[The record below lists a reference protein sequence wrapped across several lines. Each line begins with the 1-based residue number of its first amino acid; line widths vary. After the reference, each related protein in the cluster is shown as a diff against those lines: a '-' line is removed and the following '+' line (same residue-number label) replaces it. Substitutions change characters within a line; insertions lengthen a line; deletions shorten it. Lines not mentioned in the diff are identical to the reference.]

1 MRTPD
6 AHNLPHPM
14 RENRH
19 QLSNPSS
26 SPKTILSGESVS
38 RWKKKTGLLSE

>member
-14 RENRH
+14 RENRR
-19 QLSNPSS
+19 QPPNPLS
-26 SPKTILSGESVS
+26 SPKTILSGE
-38 RWKKKTGLLSE
+38 GLLAKMCVRNRV

>member
-14 RENRH
+14 RENRR
-19 QLSNPSS
+19 QPPNPSS
-26 SPKTILSGESVS
+26 SPKTILSGDLVS
-38 RWKKKTGLLSE
+38 CWKKKTGLLSE

>member
-6 AHNLPHPM
+6 AHNLSHPM

-19 QLSNPSS
+19 QLSNPSN
-26 SPKTILSGESVS
+26 SPKTILSGELVS